1 MGIANPGLL
10 MLHSKLEAS
19 LGYSEIVMPPLPPK
33 KKSRKKEHVSK
44 EM

>member
-19 LGYSEIVMPPLPPK
+19 LGYSEIVMPTSPHK
-33 KKSRKKEHVSK
+33 KNPERKN
-44 EM
+44 M

>member
-19 LGYSEIVMPPLPPK
+19 LGYSEIIMPPPPP